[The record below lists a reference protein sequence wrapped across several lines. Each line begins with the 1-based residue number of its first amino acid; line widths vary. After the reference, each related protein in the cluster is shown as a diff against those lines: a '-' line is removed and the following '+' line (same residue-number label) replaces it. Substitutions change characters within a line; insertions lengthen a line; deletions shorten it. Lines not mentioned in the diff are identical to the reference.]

1 MQNTFQKRVPGPG
14 YMLLTM
20 DNINKMEEAVKKDP
34 KYGENAN
41 GKLLEDFFKVHPKND
56 DYLTVLHK
64 IILIDYTNSTQ
75 LQQHK
80 QDFTVY
86 SLAKDIMSIPN
97 LDERIEN
104 GDPTV
109 VDTIAELTNINL
121 FSFASKFCFYHNRE
135 NYSIFDG
142 VVTDTLPQYLV
153 VTKTYIKECKDDKKD
168 KDKDEADKK
177 SYKDYR
183 DIIDNLIKVYNLESE
198 PMIRQKLDHFLWFP
212 NKDKKTRRKKGRN
225 LLLIR
230 HCSIMPNHE

>member
-1 MQNTFQKRVPGPG
+1 MD
-14 YMLLTM
+14 LTI
-20 DNINKMEEAVKKDP
+20 DNINKTEEDVKKDP

-41 GKLLEDFFKVHPKND
+41 GKLLEDYFKDHRKND

-135 NYSIFDG
+135 KYSIFDG
-142 VVTDTLPQYLV
+142 VVTDTLPQYID
-153 VTKTYIKECKDDKKD
+153 VTKSYIKECKDDKKD
-168 KDKDEADKK
+168 KKKEADKKK

-183 DIIDNLIKVYNLESE
+183 DIIDKLIKVYNLESE
-198 PMIRQKLDHFLWFP
+198 HMIRQKLDHFLWFP
-212 NKDKKTRRKKGRN
+212 NKDKKNKKKKRKKSSSN
-225 LLLIR
+225 T
-230 HCSIMPNHE
+230 SITNNA